1 MIFFPGG
8 LRTVSIPPEIG
19 THYQKIRGERTCYLM
34 PHDVRLR
41 VAVQKK
47 QRFSF
52 SSPDGVYLD
61 FGGLDFLLFEV
72 FSEHVFVYSILTR
85 RNCFPK
91 SRGSEAMIEYK
102 GYVAE
107 VEFDDSV
114 ERFHGRVINS
124 GSYPIASFEATDAE
138 GVREEFR
145 RSIDEYFAS
154 CEEDG
159 SEPVKPFRIPT

>member
-1 MIFFPGG
+1 
-8 LRTVSIPPEIG
+8 
-19 THYQKIRGERTCYLM
+19 
-34 PHDVRLR
+34 
-41 VAVQKK
+41 
-47 QRFSF
+47 
-52 SSPDGVYLD
+52 
-61 FGGLDFLLFEV
+61 
-72 FSEHVFVYSILTR
+72 
-85 RNCFPK
+85 
-91 SRGSEAMIEYK
+91 MIEYK

-159 SEPVKPFRIPT
+159 SEPVKLFRIPT